1 MFDVLLNITY
11 LAAIAMSLYSAVWL
25 LLKADRNRTVCAF
38 IACQLLIVVWCV
50 PQLFLG
56 FVQSREGLYTAYA
69 VSYVGICFIGPA
81 WLVFALRYGGKPIPK
96 PAWWREWPR
105 WRGIS
110 ADTGCALCTSP

>member
-1 MFDVLLNITY
+1 MFDILLNVTY

-56 FVQSREGLYTAYA
+56 FVQSGRGFTRPTRFPTWASVLSVRRGWCSLFGTGENPCP
-69 VSYVGICFIGPA
+69 S
-81 WLVFALRYGGKPIPK
+81 GG
-96 PAWWREWPR
+96 WR
-105 WRGIS
+105 
-110 ADTGCALCTSP
+110 